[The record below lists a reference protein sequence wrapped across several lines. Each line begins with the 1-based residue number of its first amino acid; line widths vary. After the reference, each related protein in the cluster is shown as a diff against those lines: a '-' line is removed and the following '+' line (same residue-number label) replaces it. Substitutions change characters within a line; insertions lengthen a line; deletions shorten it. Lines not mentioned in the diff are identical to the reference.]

1 VILQLS
7 PALPLQTPHGKAL
20 AHFLIDY
27 GIESD
32 LYFVCFIDDTG
43 ECWTF
48 SNKEVKAQK
57 NISYGRTY
65 EKTYLGKA

>member
-1 VILQLS
+1 VILQLN
-7 PALPLQTPHGKAL
+7 PALPVLTPKGKAL

-32 LYFVCFIDDTG
+32 LYFVCFIDSSS

-48 SNKEVKAQK
+48 SNKEVKAQQ
-57 NISYGRTY
+57 NITYGRT
-65 EKTYLGKA
+65 